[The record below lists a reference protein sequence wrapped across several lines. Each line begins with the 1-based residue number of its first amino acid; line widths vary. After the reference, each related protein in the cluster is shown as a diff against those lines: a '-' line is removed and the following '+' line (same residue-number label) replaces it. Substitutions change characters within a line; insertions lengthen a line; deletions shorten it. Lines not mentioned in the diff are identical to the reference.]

1 MMFGEFDLEQFRASP
16 LIGTALFVVF
26 MIIVPTVMLNALIAI
41 MVRAINQR
49 SDSTV
54 IHSG

>member
-49 SDSTV
+49 SDTTV
-54 IHSG
+54 IHIG

>member
-1 MMFGEFDLEQFRASP
+1 MMFGEFDLEQLRASP

-49 SDSTV
+49 SDTTV
-54 IHSG
+54 IHIG